1 MQKSITSFFGG
12 PKDGAADP
20 PSPPKPRPPSA
31 KPSPKPK
38 PKAAKKAPEPA
49 ATKKPKPRRVVDGDG
64 EDEAKP
70 ASPSPAGTS
79 NAEEKGNGESLS
91 PEKNTAVAAGKRK
104 QAAGEGAAEEEE
116 TAAAAAPRGGKAGD
130 DELEG
135 GEDAPAQKK
144 PRRLRRLAEKKAN
157 AAAED
162 SDDDMFGAGAAVGEE
177 TAKGEKK
184 SAAMDVVELGNDD
197 DDGSGE
203 EEAEEEAE
211 PHTAGEEE
219 EEEEEEE
226 EAGEEEEDEDEEDA
240 GEVEGEGAKKT
251 KGASGTVAS
260 ALMAGAKRASGA
272 PPPKKKV
279 KGSTAASLVIAKTED
294 LLAKASWKKGQPVPF
309 SAVAE
314 MFDRVE
320 QTSKRLEIQ
329 EILRGFLC
337 TVIALTPEDLVPCVY
352 LACNQL
358 APSYEG
364 MELGIGDMVLQKS
377 IQGATGRSAKDIK
390 AAAQKAGDLG
400 EVAQHSTKSQGT
412 LSFGQTIKA
421 LSARD
426 GLERYRAIARVK
438 GNSSG
443 EDKINRI
450 KKMLVS
456 CKGLQAKY
464 IIRGLQGK
472 MRVGLTDTTV
482 MVSLSHAAVTCP
494 SEAVL
499 AAEEAEKVLAD
510 QEREGGKADDDC
522 GGGGGGGKGEGD
534 ERPVDA
540 TGEEKAGGSD
550 DGKEGVAGEP
560 AAVADKSGDGKDGGG
575 GEEEDA
581 SQEEEI
587 DGLIPV
593 ARALRDT
600 PASHLE
606 QRLEL
611 ACQLVKQAYSE
622 CRNLDQIIK
631 AILSTPLYRLQQACR
646 LTPGVPVLPMLAKP
660 TKSIG
665 EVLQRLS
672 GQEFTCEYKYDGVR
686 AQVHHKEDGSLRF
699 FSRNSKDSSSELP
712 DLIPVMKDCVKEGV
726 SSYVIDT
733 EVVAYDR
740 ETGNL
745 LPFQMLS
752 TRGRK
757 DVDAEDVKVK
767 VIVEA
772 FDMLYLN
779 GQSLLQKPLK
789 QRRRLL
795 RSTFKE
801 VDGRFRFATFMD
813 HKEDGDT
820 GPIEEFLSEA
830 VKGNCEGLM
839 VKTLTANSSYEPSKR
854 SLNWLKLKKDYL
866 QADGGGVGDS
876 LDLVPIGAFFGKGKR
891 TGKYGAYLLACYE
904 PDREEY
910 QSVCKIGTG
919 FTDEILNSFWEELK
933 EHTVEQR
940 PRYYNVADSL
950 SPDVWLAP
958 HKVWEVKCADLSKS
972 PVHKAAIGKIAQ
984 EPDRGISIRFPR
996 LLREREDKDPEQA
1009 TTSDQILDMYEGQ
1022 DVVKSNAAGGQA
1034 NNAADDDWE
1043 L

>member
-1 MQKSITSFFGG
+1 MGAVITPRCDS
-12 PKDGAADP
+12 DDP

-31 KPSPKPK
+31 TTSPKAK
-38 PKAAKKAPEPA
+38 PKAAKKVTKPA
-49 ATKKPKPRRVVDGDG
+49 ATKKPRRVVDGDG
-64 EDEAKP
+64 EDEATTAP
-70 ASPSPAGTS
+70 PSPARTS
-79 NAEEKGNGESLS
+79 NAEKKSGGESLT
-91 PEKNTAVAAGKRK
+91 PEEKTAVAAGKRK
-104 QAAGEGAAEEEE
+104 QAAGEEGGGEGEEM
-116 TAAAAAPRGGKAGD
+116 AAAAAPRGGKAED

-144 PRRLRRLAEKKAN
+144 RRRLRRLAEKKAN
-157 AAAED
+157 AAVED

-177 TAKGEKK
+177 TAKGDRK
-184 SAAMDVVELGNDD
+184 SAAVDALELGDDD
-197 DDGSGE
+197 DDGAEE
-203 EEAEEEAE
+203 EEAG
-211 PHTAGEEE
+211 PDTAGEQ
-219 EEEEEEE
+219 EE
-226 EAGEEEEDEDEEDA
+226 EAGEEEEDEEDVD
-240 GEVEGEGAKKT
+240 EVEGKGAKKT
-251 KGASGTVAS
+251 KGSSGTVAS

-272 PPPKKKV
+272 PPPKK

-352 LACNQL
+352 LACNQ
-358 APSYEG
+358 
-364 MELGIGDMVLQKS
+364 
-377 IQGATGRSAKDIK
+377 IK

-412 LSFGQTIKA
+412 LSFGQTIKP

-426 GLERYRAIARVK
+426 VLERYRAIARVK

-482 MVSLSHAAVTCP
+482 MVSLAHAAVTCP

-499 AAEEAEKVLAD
+499 AAEEAEKALAD
-510 QEREGGKADDDC
+510 QEREGGKEDDDDDDDD
-522 GGGGGGGKGEGD
+522 GGGGGKGEGD
-534 ERPVDA
+534 ERPADA
-540 TGEEKAGGSD
+540 TGEEKAEGSD

-560 AAVADKSGDGKDGGG
+560 AAVADKSGDGTDGGGTGG
-575 GEEEDA
+575 GEEGDA

-631 AILSTPLYRLQQACR
+631 AILSAPLYRLQQACR

-712 DLIPVMKDCVKEGV
+712 DLIPVMKDCVNGGV

-789 QRRRLL
+789 ERRGLL

-866 QADGGGVGDS
+866 QGDGGGVGDS

-1009 TTSDQILDMYEGQ
+1009 TTSDQILDLYEGQ
-1022 DVVKSNAAGGQA
+1022 DVVKSNAAGGQT

>member
-1 MQKSITSFFGG
+1 
-12 PKDGAADP
+12 
-20 PSPPKPRPPSA
+20 
-31 KPSPKPK
+31 
-38 PKAAKKAPEPA
+38 
-49 ATKKPKPRRVVDGDG
+49 
-64 EDEAKP
+64 
-70 ASPSPAGTS
+70 
-79 NAEEKGNGESLS
+79 
-91 PEKNTAVAAGKRK
+91 
-104 QAAGEGAAEEEE
+104 
-116 TAAAAAPRGGKAGD
+116 
-130 DELEG
+130 
-135 GEDAPAQKK
+135 
-144 PRRLRRLAEKKAN
+144 
-157 AAAED
+157 
-162 SDDDMFGAGAAVGEE
+162 
-177 TAKGEKK
+177 
-184 SAAMDVVELGNDD
+184 
-197 DDGSGE
+197 
-203 EEAEEEAE
+203 
-211 PHTAGEEE
+211 
-219 EEEEEEE
+219 
-226 EAGEEEEDEDEEDA
+226 
-240 GEVEGEGAKKT
+240 
-251 KGASGTVAS
+251 
-260 ALMAGAKRASGA
+260 
-272 PPPKKKV
+272 
-279 KGSTAASLVIAKTED
+279 
-294 LLAKASWKKGQPVPF
+294 
-309 SAVAE
+309 
-314 MFDRVE
+314 
-320 QTSKRLEIQ
+320 
-329 EILRGFLC
+329 
-337 TVIALTPEDLVPCVY
+337 
-352 LACNQL
+352 
-358 APSYEG
+358 

-426 GLERYRAIARVK
+426 VLERYRAIARVK

-510 QEREGGKADDDC
+510 QEREGGKADDDD
-522 GGGGGGGKGEGD
+522 GGGGGGKGEGD
-534 ERPVDA
+534 EQPTDA

-550 DGKEGVAGEP
+550 DGKEGAAGEP

-575 GEEEDA
+575 GDGGGEEGDA

-631 AILSTPLYRLQQACR
+631 AILSAPLYRLQQACR

-712 DLIPVMKDCVKEGV
+712 DLIPVMKDCVNEGV

-789 QRRRLL
+789 ERRRLL

-866 QADGGGVGDS
+866 QGDGGGVGDS

-950 SPDVWLAP
+950 SPDVWLGP

-1022 DVVKSNAAGGQA
+1022 DVVKSNATGGQA